1 MSGNQ
6 IVNICDNHE
15 SRPRVGIHGC
25 RKSTILSLI
34 LQICSRSVL
43 IYNKFLD
50 FVYVWKSNSKYL
62 RRPRIPT
69 LACIL
74 TSLHIVLTLQ
84 QCCEDQVG
92 LAQDG
97 GRHRRPHL
105 CRLPIR
111 ALDRRDCEEG
121 PSRSAEERLTRRSE
135 GNIAALVDNEDISKQ
150 CT

>member
-97 GRHRRPHL
+97 GRHRRPHRCCHL
-105 CRLPIR
+105 LIR
-111 ALDRRDCEEG
+111 DADNAR
-121 PSRSAEERLTRRSE
+121 SRSWGKDGRINRKHSFQLF
-135 GNIAALVDNEDISKQ
+135 VVV
-150 CT
+150 CTHYQSRTS